1 MPVGSRQSKGMNI
14 ANLLPIAADE
24 KVTSMIR
31 VPEFDEEKYLVMV
44 TKQGIIKRISL
55 NAYNTARKGGLIALE
70 LNEGD
75 ELAWVRLTDGN
86 QQVIVATKNGL
97 AIRFEETDVRPMGRQ
112 ARGVKAISL
121 RAGV

>member
-1 MPVGSRQSKGMNI
+1 
-14 ANLLPIAADE
+14 
-24 KVTSMIR
+24 
-31 VPEFDEEKYLVMV
+31 MV

-86 QQVIVATKNGL
+86 PVSYTHL
-97 AIRFEETDVRPMGRQ
+97 DVYKRQ
-112 ARGVKAISL
+112 TEWQSEVKM
-121 RAGV
+121 